1 MSIASMKKSY
11 QILFLNARTFSGVFI
26 APVNDYVRSIINMAH
41 GMGLK
46 VTAEG
51 VETKAQVNL
60 LQSWQCDEM
69 QGFFFSKPLPAD
81 EITKILGGKQHRLPA
96 PKEAALP

>member
-1 MSIASMKKSY
+1 M
-11 QILFLNARTFSGVFI
+11 
-26 APVNDYVRSIINMAH
+26 VRSIINMAH

-51 VETKAQVNL
+51 VETKTQANL
-60 LQSWQCDEM
+60 LQCWHCDEM

-81 EITKILGGKQHRLPA
+81 EITKLLGGNQHNLPTQ
-96 PKEAALP
+96 KEAALL